1 MSTDLMLTLAV
12 ISVSG
17 IIALFISRMV
27 VDSERKGVRLLV
39 ATMVFAILVA
49 PALWGLSHYLRTTT
63 PDGEPAPQQ
72 GEDEPQQGA
81 LLATLKEEEPQ
92 VYQEILAKM
101 RQDGST
107 DPQQLETLL
116 RETYAPVL
124 LRRLPRLGDT
134 TLQQF
139 EAIFLKQLKLLQER
153 DPEQCFALLF
163 PGNGVAS
170 DMALLRETTA
180 QSGMD
185 AMQIAILRDK
195 TTPAA
200 PPDAAAIQALQAQ
213 IRQDLHQRY
222 GEKIVLAAV
231 PEMAKTAEDRAF
243 LCAATIDFYE
253 ALNDPGDP
261 VKTALLRQI
270 LSPDAADSPT
280 E

>member
-12 ISVSG
+12 ISVGG

-39 ATMVFAILVA
+39 AALVFAILVA
-49 PALWGLSHYLRTTT
+49 PALWGLNHYLRTTT
-63 PDGEPAPQQ
+63 PDSAPAPQP
-72 GEDEPQQGA
+72 GEDEPQQGT

-92 VYQEILAKM
+92 VYQEIRAKM
-101 RQDGST
+101 RQGGST

-124 LRRLPRLGDT
+124 LRRLPRLGDA

-195 TTPAA
+195 TAPAA

-253 ALNDPGDP
+253 ALNDPADP

-270 LSPDAADSPT
+270 LSPGAADSPA

>member
-12 ISVSG
+12 ISVGG

-39 ATMVFAILVA
+39 AALVFAILVA
-49 PALWGLSHYLRTTT
+49 PALWGLNHYLRTTT
-63 PDGEPAPQQ
+63 PDSEPAPQQ

-92 VYQEILAKM
+92 IYQEILAKM
-101 RQDGST
+101 RQGGST

-139 EAIFLKQLKLLQER
+139 ETIFLKQLKLLQER
-153 DPEQCFALLF
+153 DPE
-163 PGNGVAS
+163 
-170 DMALLRETTA
+170 
-180 QSGMD
+180 
-185 AMQIAILRDK
+185 QIAILRDK

-253 ALNDPGDP
+253 ALNDPTDP

-270 LSPDAADSPT
+270 LSPGAADSPT

>member
-1 MSTDLMLTLAV
+1 
-12 ISVSG
+12 
-17 IIALFISRMV
+17 
-27 VDSERKGVRLLV
+27 
-39 ATMVFAILVA
+39 
-49 PALWGLSHYLRTTT
+49 
-63 PDGEPAPQQ
+63 
-72 GEDEPQQGA
+72 
-81 LLATLKEEEPQ
+81 
-92 VYQEILAKM
+92 
-101 RQDGST
+101 
-107 DPQQLETLL
+107 
-116 RETYAPVL
+116 
-124 LRRLPRLGDT
+124 
-134 TLQQF
+134 
-139 EAIFLKQLKLLQER
+139 
-153 DPEQCFALLF
+153 
-163 PGNGVAS
+163 
-170 DMALLRETTA
+170 MALLRETTA

-253 ALNDPGDP
+253 ALNDPADP

-270 LSPDAADSPT
+270 LSPGAADSPT

>member
-1 MSTDLMLTLAV
+1 
-12 ISVSG
+12 
-17 IIALFISRMV
+17 
-27 VDSERKGVRLLV
+27 
-39 ATMVFAILVA
+39 
-49 PALWGLSHYLRTTT
+49 
-63 PDGEPAPQQ
+63 
-72 GEDEPQQGA
+72 
-81 LLATLKEEEPQ
+81 
-92 VYQEILAKM
+92 M
-101 RQDGST
+101 RQGGST

-124 LRRLPRLGDT
+124 LRRLPRLGDA

>member
-12 ISVSG
+12 ISVGG

-39 ATMVFAILVA
+39 AALVFAILVA
-49 PALWGLSHYLRTTT
+49 PALWGLNHYLRTTT
-63 PDGEPAPQQ
+63 PDSEPAPQP
-72 GEDEPQQGA
+72 GEDEAQQGA

-101 RQDGST
+101 RQGGST

-124 LRRLPRLGDT
+124 LRRLPRLGDA

-180 QSGMD
+180 
-185 AMQIAILRDK
+185 
-195 TTPAA
+195 
-200 PPDAAAIQALQAQ
+200 
-213 IRQDLHQRY
+213 
-222 GEKIVLAAV
+222 
-231 PEMAKTAEDRAF
+231 
-243 LCAATIDFYE
+243 
-253 ALNDPGDP
+253 
-261 VKTALLRQI
+261 
-270 LSPDAADSPT
+270 
-280 E
+280 